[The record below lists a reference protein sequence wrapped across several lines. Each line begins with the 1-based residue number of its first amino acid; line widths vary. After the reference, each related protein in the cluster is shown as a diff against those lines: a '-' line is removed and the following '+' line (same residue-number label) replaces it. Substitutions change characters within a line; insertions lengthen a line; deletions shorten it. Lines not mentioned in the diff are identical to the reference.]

1 MGNQFPTTDSIMYR
15 TIHHQPADVAFLVNQ
30 GWSDAEAAAD
40 LISGADRIWIT
51 GIGTSYHAALVGGW
65 LLRSSG
71 YDARAVS
78 SFDFATYPD
87 QYPVGRNDAVIVQ
100 AHTGVKSYSALA
112 MERAVA
118 SARSVISIGSISAEH
133 PGSQFVLRTV
143 IRETSAAY
151 TTSHLTAMTRLAQI
165 ATLLGKPGL
174 QPELATVPEKIASII
189 DRLGEIE
196 EPARQA
202 AQRHIYAIGSS
213 PNEPTALEFVIKAR
227 EAALAQVD
235 GLGAEQFFH
244 GPIVATDANDYGIV
258 VTQSGPSLA
267 RTQAIAQALVD
278 IGLPLW
284 TVGDTD
290 PGLGTHF
297 ATSPITE
304 MLSPLLNVVPIQI
317 FAYHLAAI
325 RGTHPDRFRR
335 EDQTYSDAF
344 ALLTL

>member
-1 MGNQFPTTDSIMYR
+1 MTTPFPTTDSIMYR
-15 TIHHQPADVAFLVNQ
+15 TMHHQPADVAFLVNQ
-30 GWSDAEAAAD
+30 GWAEAEAAAD
-40 LISGADRIWIT
+40 LLAGADRIWVT
-51 GIGTSYHAALVGGW
+51 GIGTSFHAALVGGW
-65 LLRSSG
+65 LLRSAG
-71 YDARAVS
+71 YDARAVT

-112 MERAVA
+112 LERAAA

-133 PGSQFVLRTV
+133 PGSELILRTV

-151 TTSHLTAMTRLAQI
+151 TTSHVCAMTRLAQL
-165 ATLLGKPGL
+165 AVLLGNAELRADL
-174 QPELATVPEKIASII
+174 QALPTHLESVVNRIGAI
-189 DRLGEIE
+189 D
-196 EPARQA
+196 EPARA
-202 AQRHIYAIGSS
+202 AANRHIYAIGSG

-244 GPIVATDANDYGIV
+244 GPIVAADKDDYGIV
-258 VTQSGPSLA
+258 VTQSGPTLP
-267 RTQAIAQALVD
+267 RTEAIALGLTE
-278 IGLPLW
+278 IGLPIW

-297 ATSPITE
+297 ATPPINE
-304 MLSPLLNVVPIQI
+304 LISPLLNVVPIQA

-335 EDQTYSDAF
+335 EDQAYVDAF
-344 ALLTL
+344 SLLTL